1 MTRSLS
7 PREREVLDLLSAP
20 GGSVQE
26 TARQLGISEG
36 TVKSYVQRA
45 KWKQNVD
52 TLAQLVRVV
61 YGRKAA

>member
-20 GGSVQE
+20 GGSVQG